1 MSSPGTSQLPI
12 DQDQCRSLFRYLN
25 ETIALQGCD
34 NTLHHAQSWAE
45 AHGVPWGRLARAL
58 RGLGGFCDCEVLM
71 NVSADH
77 EPG

>member
-1 MSSPGTSQLPI
+1 MSSSLPI
-12 DQDQCRSLFRYLN
+12 SHDQSVSLFRYLD

-34 NTLHHAQSWAE
+34 NTLHHAQAWAE
-45 AHGVPWGRLARAL
+45 AHKVSWARLSRAL

-71 NVSADH
+71 NVAADH